1 MTPSTPFA
9 AASQPLSLA
18 PSSPKETT
26 PNPRLSAAPRPPD
39 LPGTDP
45 NAPPPPQQ
53 RRCGLHSNGLAP
65 PLKGAATPQR
75 CLAVGSPQP
84 AEGKGQTGTN
94 SIVFYLGGGRE
105 GGAPVPST
113 ASSPHSPPAH
123 PHPVCVCVWA
133 GMCRLAGGRAGTKH
147 RVLEK
152 SPLPEYCPVPLPK
165 GDAQHWG
172 GEGGWCCQGKHR
184 LPECWGS
191 WKLGVPRKTGGKVV
205 LGKALGAV
213 STAPAGATD
222 P

>member
-1 MTPSTPFA
+1 MTPSAPVA
-9 AASQPLSLA
+9 AASQPPSLA

-105 GGAPVPST
+105 GGAPVPSI
-113 ASSPHSPPAH
+113 ASSPHSPPAR
-123 PHPVCVCVWA
+123 PHPVCVCGRACVGLQGGEPAPSTGCWRITPCLSTA
-133 GMCRLAGGRAGTKH
+133 LFPSPNEMHSTGGVRGGGAARGSTGSLSAGGPGNW
-147 RVLEK
+147 VFPEK
-152 SPLPEYCPVPLPK
+152 
-165 GDAQHWG
+165 
-172 GEGGWCCQGKHR
+172 QGAR
-184 LPECWGS
+184 LC
-191 WKLGVPRKTGGKVV
+191 
-205 LGKALGAV
+205 
-213 STAPAGATD
+213 
-222 P
+222 